1 MKKESNSAELWSK
14 EVESCEKREM
24 TNDEAL
30 NFLRN
35 SFAESR
41 GLDDDVEKEIRDLLE
56 EGQGGMASVVYRRA
70 KYFLG
75 YEISVSLAVFL
86 GTILDNF
93 GKSTIMASYLLY
105 VAKKRGVRVV
115 TMKEFGMFAF
125 PMGLPT
131 DKEWERLWTLQ
142 KLPIEERGDEIAM
155 DNGLDC
161 SVCFGTIKL
170 DEEKSNEELC

>member
-1 MKKESNSAELWSK
+1 MKKEHNAVELWAK
-14 EVESCEKREM
+14 EVESCEKRKM
-24 TNDEAL
+24 TKEEAMTYL
-30 NFLRN
+30 QYY
-35 SFAESR
+35 FAESNR
-41 GLDDDVEKEIRDLLE
+41 LSDDTEKEIRELLE
-56 EGQGGMASVVYRRA
+56 KGQGGMASVVYKRA

-75 YEISVSLAVFL
+75 YEISVGLAAFL

-93 GKSTIMASYLLY
+93 GKSTMMASYLLY

-115 TMKEFGMFAF
+115 TTKEFGMVAF

-142 KLPIEERGDEIAM
+142 KLPLEERGDNIAM

-161 SVCFGTIKL
+161 GFCFGSIKL
-170 DEEKSNEELC
+170 DEEK

>member
-1 MKKESNSAELWSK
+1 MKKESNAVELWAK

-24 TNDEAL
+24 TDDEA
-30 NFLRN
+30 RN
-35 SFAESR
+35 YLQFSFAESR
-41 GLDDDVEKEIRDLLE
+41 GLDEDAEKEIRDLLE
-56 EGQGGMASVVYRRA
+56 KGQGGMSSVVYKRA
-70 KYFLG
+70 KYVLG
-75 YEISVSLAVFL
+75 YEISVSLAAFL

-93 GKSTIMASYLLY
+93 GKSTMMASYLLY

-115 TMKEFGMFAF
+115 TTKEFGMVAF

-142 KLPIEERGDEIAM
+142 KLPLEERGDEIAM

-161 SVCFGTIKL
+161 GVCFGSIKL
-170 DEEKSNEELC
+170 DEEK

>member
-1 MKKESNSAELWSK
+1 MKKEHNAAELWAK

-24 TNDEAL
+24 TQEETMNY
-30 NFLRN
+30 LRYC
-35 SFAESR
+35 FAESK
-41 GLDDDVEKEIRDLLE
+41 GLSDDAEKEIRELLE
-56 EGQGGMASVVYRRA
+56 KGQGGMSSVVYKRA
-70 KYFLG
+70 KYVLG

-93 GKSTIMASYLLY
+93 GKSTMMASYLLY

-115 TMKEFGMFAF
+115 TTKEFGMVAF

-142 KLPIEERGDEIAM
+142 KLPLEERDNDIT

-161 SVCFGTIKL
+161 SVCFGSIKL
-170 DEEKSNEELC
+170 DEEK

>member
-1 MKKESNSAELWSK
+1 MKKEQNAVELWAK

-24 TNDEAL
+24 TQEEAM
-30 NFLRN
+30 NYLRY
-35 SFAESR
+35 SFAESK
-41 GLDDDVEKEIRDLLE
+41 GLSDDAEKEIKELLE
-56 EGQGGMASVVYRRA
+56 KGQGGMASVVYKRA
-70 KYFLG
+70 KYVLG

-93 GKSTIMASYLLY
+93 GKSTMMASYLLY
-105 VAKKRGVRVV
+105 VAKKRGVHVV
-115 TMKEFGMFAF
+115 TTKEFGMIAF

-142 KLPIEERGDEIAM
+142 KLPLDERGDNIAM

-161 SVCFGTIKL
+161 GFCFGSIKL
-170 DEEKSNEELC
+170 DEEK

>member
-1 MKKESNSAELWSK
+1 MKKEQNAVELWAK

-24 TNDEAL
+24 TQEEAMNYL
-30 NFLRN
+30 QY
-35 SFAESR
+35 SFAESK
-41 GLDDDVEKEIRDLLE
+41 GLSDDTEKEIKELLE
-56 EGQGGMASVVYRRA
+56 KGQGGMASVVYKRA
-70 KYFLG
+70 KYALG
-75 YEISVSLAVFL
+75 YEISVSLAAFL

-93 GKSTIMASYLLY
+93 GKSTMMASYLLY

-115 TMKEFGMFAF
+115 TTKEFGMIAF

-142 KLPIEERGDEIAM
+142 KLPLEERGYEIAM

-161 SVCFGTIKL
+161 GVCFGSIKL
-170 DEEKSNEELC
+170 DEEK

>member
-1 MKKESNSAELWSK
+1 MKKEYNAAELWAK

-24 TNDEAL
+24 TQEEAR
-30 NFLRN
+30 NYLRYC
-35 SFAESR
+35 FVESK
-41 GLDDDVEKEIRDLLE
+41 GLSNNTEKEIKELLE
-56 EGQGGMASVVYRRA
+56 KGQGGMASVVYKRA
-70 KYFLG
+70 KYALG

-93 GKSTIMASYLLY
+93 GKSTMMASYLLY

-115 TMKEFGMFAF
+115 TTKEFGMVAF

-142 KLPIEERGDEIAM
+142 KLPLEERGDEIAM

-161 SVCFGTIKL
+161 GVCFGSIKL
-170 DEEKSNEELC
+170 DEEK

>member
-1 MKKESNSAELWSK
+1 MKKEQNAVELWAK

-24 TNDEAL
+24 TPKEAMDYL
-30 NFLRN
+30 QY
-35 SFAESR
+35 SFAESK
-41 GLDDDVEKEIRDLLE
+41 GLSDDTEREIKELLE
-56 EGQGGMASVVYRRA
+56 KGQGGIASVVYKRA
-70 KYFLG
+70 KYVLG
-75 YEISVSLAVFL
+75 YEISVSLAAFL

-93 GKSTIMASYLLY
+93 GKSTMMASYLLY

-115 TMKEFGMFAF
+115 TTKEFGMIAF

-142 KLPIEERGDEIAM
+142 KLPLEERGDNIAM

-161 SVCFGTIKL
+161 GFCFGSIKL
-170 DEEKSNEELC
+170 DEEK

>member
-1 MKKESNSAELWSK
+1 MKKEQNAVELWAK

-24 TNDEAL
+24 TQEEAMNYL
-30 NFLRN
+30 QY
-35 SFAESR
+35 SFAESKR
-41 GLDDDVEKEIRDLLE
+41 LSDDTEKEIRKLLE
-56 EGQGGMASVVYRRA
+56 KGEGGMASVVYKRA
-70 KYFLG
+70 KYALG
-75 YEISVSLAVFL
+75 YEISVSLAAFL

-93 GKSTIMASYLLY
+93 GKSTMMASYLLY

-115 TMKEFGMFAF
+115 TMKEFGMIAF

-142 KLPIEERGDEIAM
+142 KLPLEERGDDIAM

-161 SVCFGTIKL
+161 GFCFGSIKL
-170 DEEKSNEELC
+170 DEEK